1 MESEE
6 TTTIPA
12 FLPTRDG
19 SDPKWREALQLA
31 PDVKTVEG
39 IMRHYVHALGPVA
52 LGKLPPEC
60 QRALRGMLEVQGA
73 AVILLRCELGFRGP
87 DEAGALLRDI
97 ALTFASAALRM
108 TQLQTNP
115 AP

>member
-19 SDPKWREALQLA
+19 PNPKWRETLQLA

-39 IMRHYVHALGPVA
+39 VMRDYVHALGPEA

-60 QRALRGMLEVQGA
+60 QRALRGVLEVQGA
-73 AVILLRCELGFRGP
+73 AVILLRTELGFRGP

-97 ALTFASAALRM
+97 AFTFASAAVRI
-108 TQLQTNP
+108 TQLQAKS